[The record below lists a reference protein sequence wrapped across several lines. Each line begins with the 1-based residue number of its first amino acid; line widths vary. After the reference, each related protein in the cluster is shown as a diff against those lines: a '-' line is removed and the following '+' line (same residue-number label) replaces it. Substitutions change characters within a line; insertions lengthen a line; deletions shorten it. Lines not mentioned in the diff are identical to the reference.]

1 LPDLTLFKDET
12 QRLLALQALNILDT
26 PPEERFDRITRIAM
40 QVFDVPFAMVSLVD
54 AKRLWFK
61 SSPGF
66 YLTETSRAQSL
77 CAYTILTDD
86 VLMVEDTLQDPRSAD
101 KPWVTGEP
109 RLRFY
114 AGIAIKDSKGFNIGT
129 LSILDHQP
137 RKLTPEQLNIL
148 TALAK
153 VAESEVNAADLSQ
166 VTAQLIQSR
175 KQLHQA
181 VTRLRQNEQLNR
193 LRSQVL
199 ELIARSEPLNE
210 ILAAIVTGVELEYP
224 EMMCSILLMDESGTK
239 LRLGAAPSMPDFYNQ
254 AVDGLAIGDKVGSC
268 GTAAYTGQRIIVED
282 IASHPYWAP
291 YTELAARAQLASC
304 WSEPIVD
311 PAGKVLGTFAIYHRE
326 KSAPTSRDFYLIE
339 QSAALASISI
349 ERAQASK
356 LIWQQANFDGLT
368 GLTNRNLMRE
378 LLKTALKNARRKR
391 SKLALICLDL
401 DHFKAVND
409 SLGHNIGDELLIE
422 CAKRLLAC
430 TRESDTVARLGGDEF
445 LILLPDLGD
454 ETFTEEV
461 AGNILAALSQPFQLQ
476 QELVY
481 VSASLGIAVFPDD
494 ATELDDLLKNAD
506 QAMYGAKSAG
516 RGCYH
521 YFTESMRASIQ
532 NRITLINDLRNAIAR
547 GELHL
552 VYQPIFELTGQKV
565 DKAEALLRW
574 HHPERGNISPAD
586 FIPLAEESGLI
597 VDIGNWVFEQAA
609 RQAKQWR
616 RQFADNFQISINTSP
631 LQYRSNTDSPAD
643 WLAWLAKQQ
652 LDADALTL
660 EITENL
666 LMNDYE
672 NVNRRLAQLR
682 RSGMEISI
690 DDFGT
695 GYSSL
700 SYLKKFHIDYLKID
714 KSFVQK
720 MTKDSDDLII
730 CEAMVVMANKLGI
743 KVIAEGIET
752 TEQMQLLKDMGC
764 RYGQGYWLAKP
775 LAVEQFENLL
785 LCADREKNN
794 RACPD

>member
-1 LPDLTLFKDET
+1 MPDLTLFKDEA

-40 QVFDVPFAMVSLVD
+40 QVFNVPFAMVSLVD

-66 YLTETSRAQSL
+66 YLTETARSQSL
-77 CAYTILTDD
+77 CAYTILSDE
-86 VLMVEDTLQDPRSAD
+86 VLMVEDTLLDPRSAD

-114 AGIAIKDSKGFNIGT
+114 AGIAIKDNRGFNIGT
-129 LSILDHQP
+129 LSILDHKP
-137 RKLTPEQLNIL
+137 RKLTPEQINIL
-148 TALAK
+148 TELAK

-193 LRSQVL
+193 LRNQVL
-199 ELIARSEPLNE
+199 ELIARSEPLTE
-210 ILAAIVTGVELEYP
+210 ILTAIVTGVELEYP
-224 EMMCSILLMDESGTK
+224 GMLCSILLTDDSSSK
-239 LRLGAAPSMPDFYNQ
+239 LTLGAAPSLPDFYN
-254 AVDGLAIGDKVGSC
+254 AAIEGIAIGPGIGSC
-268 GTAAYTGQRIIVED
+268 GTCAHTGKRVVVED

-291 YTELAARAQLASC
+291 YTELAARAQLGSC

-311 PAGKVLGTFAIYHRE
+311 AGGEVLGTFAIYHKE

-349 ERAQASK
+349 ERARANK
-356 LIWQQANFDGLT
+356 LIWRQANFDSLT

-378 LLKTALKNARRKR
+378 LLKTALKNARRNR
-391 SKLALICLDL
+391 HRLAVICLDL

-409 SLGHNIGDELLIE
+409 SLGHDIGDKLLI
-422 CAKRLLAC
+422 AC
-430 TRESDTVARLGGDEF
+430 GERIQGCIRESDTLARLGGDEF
-445 LILLPDLGD
+445 LILLPNIAHEAAIEQL
-454 ETFTEEV
+454 
-461 AGNILAALSQPFQLQ
+461 AGKILSSLSQPFRLQ

-481 VSASLGIAVFPDD
+481 VSASLGIALFPDD
-494 ATELDDLLKNAD
+494 AADLEQLLKNAD
-506 QAMYGAKSAG
+506 QAMYSAKSGG
-516 RGCYH
+516 RGCFH
-521 YFTESMRASIQ
+521 YFTSGMQASIQ
-532 NRITLINDLRNAIAR
+532 NRIALINDLRKAISNR
-547 GELHL
+547 ELTL
-552 VYQPIFELTGQKV
+552 VYQPIVEIASGKIH
-565 DKAEALLRW
+565 KAEALLRW
-574 HHPERGNISPAD
+574 HHPRRGIIAPAD

-597 VDIGNWVFEQAA
+597 IEIGNWVFEQASL
-609 RQAKQWR
+609 QAAKWR
-616 RQFADNFQISINTSP
+616 SRYAGNFQISINTSP
-631 LQYRSNTDSPAD
+631 LQYRNNTDSPAD
-643 WLAWLAKQQ
+643 WLAWLAEHKI
-652 LDADALTL
+652 DAAALTL

-666 LMNDYE
+666 LMNDYDK
-672 NVNRRLAQLR
+672 VNKRLAQLR
-682 RSGMEISI
+682 RAGMEISI

-720 MTKDSDDLII
+720 MSKGSDDLII
-730 CEAMVVMANKLGI
+730 CEAMVVMAGKLGI

-752 TEQMQLLKDMGC
+752 GEQMQLLAAMDC
-764 RYGQGYWLAKP
+764 QYGQGYWLAKP
-775 LAVEQFENLL
+775 LSVGQFEALL
-785 LCADREKNN
+785 SPESKD
-794 RACPD
+794 

>member
-1 LPDLTLFKDET
+1 
-12 QRLLALQALNILDT
+12 
-26 PPEERFDRITRIAM
+26 M
-40 QVFDVPFAMVSLVD
+40 
-54 AKRLWFK
+54 
-61 SSPGF
+61 
-66 YLTETSRAQSL
+66 
-77 CAYTILTDD
+77 
-86 VLMVEDTLQDPRSAD
+86 
-101 KPWVTGEP
+101 
-109 RLRFY
+109 
-114 AGIAIKDSKGFNIGT
+114 
-129 LSILDHQP
+129 
-137 RKLTPEQLNIL
+137 
-148 TALAK
+148 
-153 VAESEVNAADLSQ
+153 
-166 VTAQLIQSR
+166 
-175 KQLHQA
+175 
-181 VTRLRQNEQLNR
+181 
-193 LRSQVL
+193 
-199 ELIARSEPLNE
+199 
-210 ILAAIVTGVELEYP
+210 
-224 EMMCSILLMDESGTK
+224 
-239 LRLGAAPSMPDFYNQ
+239 
-254 AVDGLAIGDKVGSC
+254 
-268 GTAAYTGQRIIVED
+268 
-282 IASHPYWAP
+282 
-291 YTELAARAQLASC
+291 
-304 WSEPIVD
+304 
-311 PAGKVLGTFAIYHRE
+311 
-326 KSAPTSRDFYLIE
+326 
-339 QSAALASISI
+339 
-349 ERAQASK
+349 
-356 LIWQQANFDGLT
+356 
-368 GLTNRNLMRE
+368 
-378 LLKTALKNARRKR
+378 
-391 SKLALICLDL
+391 
-401 DHFKAVND
+401 
-409 SLGHNIGDELLIE
+409 
-422 CAKRLLAC
+422 
-430 TRESDTVARLGGDEF
+430 
-445 LILLPDLGD
+445 ILLPDLGD